1 MRKIA
6 VITPISHLEGIKDLL
21 LRNQESQD
29 QPNPNE
35 IKLSFNDQWFLLT
48 TMLSFIKYSKYS
60 TKRKIR
66 LMKLFDILYL
76 ASTKGS
82 SIKFSKILWMALLH
96 VIL

>member
-1 MRKIA
+1 MGR
-6 VITPISHLEGIKDLL
+6 IKDLL
-21 LRNQESQD
+21 LKNQESQD

-35 IKLSFNDQWFLLT
+35 IQLSFNDQWFLLT

-82 SIKFSKILWMALLH
+82 SIKFSKIIATTKK
-96 VIL
+96 

>member
-1 MRKIA
+1 MGR
-6 VITPISHLEGIKDLL
+6 IKDLL
-21 LRNQESQD
+21 LKNQENQD

-66 LMKLFDILYL
+66 LMKLFDIFFL

-82 SIKFSKILWMALLH
+82 SIKFSKIIAKSRK
-96 VIL
+96 

>member
-1 MRKIA
+1 MGR
-6 VITPISHLEGIKDLL
+6 IKDLL

-48 TMLSFIKYSKYS
+48 TMLSFIKHSKYS

-66 LMKLFDILYL
+66 LIKLFDIFFL
-76 ASTKGS
+76 ASTKGN
-82 SIKFSKILWMALLH
+82 SIKFSKIIATTKK
-96 VIL
+96 

>member
-1 MRKIA
+1 MGR
-6 VITPISHLEGIKDLL
+6 IKDLL
-21 LRNQESQD
+21 LKNQESQD

-66 LMKLFDILYL
+66 LIKLFDILYL

-82 SIKFSKILWMALLH
+82 SIKFSKIIANTKK
-96 VIL
+96 

>member
-1 MRKIA
+1 MGR
-6 VITPISHLEGIKDLL
+6 IKDLL
-21 LRNQESQD
+21 LKNQESQD
-29 QPNPNE
+29 QPKPNE

-66 LMKLFDILYL
+66 LIKLFDILYL

-82 SIKFSKILWMALLH
+82 SIKFSKIIANTRK
-96 VIL
+96 

>member
-1 MRKIA
+1 MGR
-6 VITPISHLEGIKDLL
+6 IKDLL

-29 QPNPNE
+29 HPNTNE

-48 TMLSFIKYSKYS
+48 TMLSFIKHSKYS

-82 SIKFSKILWMALLH
+82 SIKFSKIIANTRK
-96 VIL
+96 